1 MIESLTKEQEALIP
15 EYVKKYTELGLSTK
29 PVSKERVE
37 EIISQVY
44 KAGKVKK
51 PKMILHV
58 DSPLAIFYA
67 YAILEELEKQ
77 KIFGSNISGSVLNS
91 VDSIVLDS
99 VGKNVFSSVK
109 SNVRSNIWNDVWSN
123 VWTSVE
129 SNVLGSVESNVE
141 TNIENNVGRNVLDNI
156 LGNVWNNVWGNL
168 WNNVYSGLLFG
179 SHEAERLSFYAFM
192 LYELKLKIDEINGL
206 LNSLELG
213 WFYVGKDVCIVSS
226 KPSEMHLNAHGR
238 LHNDSDMAIKY
249 PDGYGLYAWHGVIID
264 WDKSWII
271 TNPERITLESINK
284 EQNAE
289 VRRVMIERFT
299 FERYIKES
307 KAKPIDESKWG
318 QLFSLDI
325 GLPEP
330 VKLVYVTNSTPEPDG
345 TYKKYM
351 IPVPPHIKTCLE
363 GLAWSFEGITEEEYS
378 NMILET

>member
-1 MIESLTKEQEALIP
+1 
-15 EYVKKYTELGLSTK
+15 VC
-29 PVSKERVE
+29 
-37 EIISQVY
+37 
-44 KAGKVKK
+44 
-51 PKMILHV
+51 H
-58 DSPLAIFYA
+58 
-67 YAILEELEKQ
+67 
-77 KIFGSNISGSVLNS
+77 
-91 VDSIVLDS
+91 
-99 VGKNVFSSVK
+99 
-109 SNVRSNIWNDVWSN
+109 
-123 VWTSVE
+123 
-129 SNVLGSVESNVE
+129 
-141 TNIENNVGRNVLDNI
+141 
-156 LGNVWNNVWGNL
+156 
-168 WNNVYSGLLFG
+168 
-179 SHEAERLSFYAFM
+179 
-192 LYELKLKIDEINGL
+192 
-206 LNSLELG
+206 
-213 WFYVGKDVCIVSS
+213 VGKDVCIVSS

-289 VRRVMIERFT
+289 VRRVMLERFT

-307 KAKPIDESKWG
+307 KAKPVDKSKWG

-345 TYKKYM
+345 TYKKSM
-351 IPVPPHIKTCLE
+351 IPVPPHINTCLE

>member
-1 MIESLTKEQEALIP
+1 
-15 EYVKKYTELGLSTK
+15 
-29 PVSKERVE
+29 
-37 EIISQVY
+37 
-44 KAGKVKK
+44 
-51 PKMILHV
+51 MILHV

-77 KIFGSNISGSVLNS
+77 KIFRSNILGSVLNS
-91 VDSIVLDS
+91 VDSIVLDSVLSNVLDSIESNILRNVEDNVARNVKRSAFSSALNSIDNSVLDS

-109 SNVRSNIWNDVWSN
+109 SNVLRN
-123 VWTSVE
+123 VRNSVLSRVDSIVLDSVLSSVE
-129 SNVLGSVESNVE
+129 SNVWRNVDD
-141 TNIENNVGRNVLDNI
+141 NVGRNVGRNILHNI
-156 LGNVWNNVWGNL
+156 LGNFWNNVWGNL

-318 QLFSLDI
+318 WLFSLDI

-363 GLAWSFEGITEEEYS
+363 GLAWSFEGVTEEEYS